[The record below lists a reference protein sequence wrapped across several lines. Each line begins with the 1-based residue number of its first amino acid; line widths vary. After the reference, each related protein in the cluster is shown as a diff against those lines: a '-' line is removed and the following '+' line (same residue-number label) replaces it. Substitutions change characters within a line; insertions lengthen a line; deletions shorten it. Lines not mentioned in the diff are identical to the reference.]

1 MEPSPDADD
10 FFGPQTSSP
19 SSREVE
25 KLRRV
30 HHASGFRDAATG
42 AREAHLQAGFDAGFG
57 DGARAAADAGFW
69 MGAAAV
75 LDAAAM
81 EAGGELRRIRMALR
95 AQIRGLDVD
104 GEVSGVHEAAEAVRR
119 VAPGIGRGGVGE
131 VEGSG
136 VRGSEGNAGRGRGA
150 KAFEEDGNLEPRKG
164 E

>member
-19 SSREVE
+19 SSREIE
-25 KLRRV
+25 KLRRI

-42 AREAHLQAGFDAGFG
+42 AREAHLQTGFDAGFG

-75 LDAAAM
+75 LDAAGM

-95 AQIRGLDVD
+95 AEIRSLDVD
-104 GEVSGVHEAAEAVRR
+104 GKVCGVQEAAEAVRK
-119 VAPGIGRGGVGE
+119 VSPGIGRGDVGE
-131 VEGSG
+131 VEGRG
-136 VRGSEGNAGRGRGA
+136 VRGSEGDADRGREE
-150 KAFEEDGNLEPRKG
+150 KAVEEGKVLDQRKG